1 MRDDDHPDEPTGH
14 ARESRSPD
22 AAARAVAQAKERLNE
37 GVTHF
42 KRLDRMGQLY
52 LGALGGVIVFG
63 MLFNSVRFPDPEAY
77 LKSVGHTSGR
87 SPLAGAG
94 NPGMLM
100 MLTDLGGI
108 GVYVWNLKSA
118 AKPTWVPITLAGCAG
133 VVLLMILVATMRGSE
148 IEGVKVSRTVLG
160 FWVPLL
166 AAGTATYAS
175 MKPIL
180 DARPKA
186 PTSPSLPPP
195 PPPPME

>member
-1 MRDDDHPDEPTGH
+1 
-14 ARESRSPD
+14 
-22 AAARAVAQAKERLNE
+22 
-37 GVTHF
+37 
-42 KRLDRMGQLY
+42 MGQLY